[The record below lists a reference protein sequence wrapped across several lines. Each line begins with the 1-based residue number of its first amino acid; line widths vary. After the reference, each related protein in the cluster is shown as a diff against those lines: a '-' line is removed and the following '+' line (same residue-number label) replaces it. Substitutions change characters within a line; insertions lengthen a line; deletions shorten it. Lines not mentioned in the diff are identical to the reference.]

1 MFYKLNLFLE
11 KYVRGLISKIRKE
24 EKNEKFI
31 NEILESME
39 RKDEK

>member
-39 RKDEK
+39 RKEEK